1 MCSHLPKVKLI
12 ISVVILSDLHR
23 LFRLERSGAKPAHMS
38 ATREKWIVVLFASSV
53 RPPPIALG
61 EKKCPVVQANGATRS

>member
-1 MCSHLPKVKLI
+1 
-12 ISVVILSDLHR
+12 
-23 LFRLERSGAKPAHMS
+23 MS

-61 EKKCPVVQANGATRS
+61 EKNAQWCKRTEPPGLENVDP